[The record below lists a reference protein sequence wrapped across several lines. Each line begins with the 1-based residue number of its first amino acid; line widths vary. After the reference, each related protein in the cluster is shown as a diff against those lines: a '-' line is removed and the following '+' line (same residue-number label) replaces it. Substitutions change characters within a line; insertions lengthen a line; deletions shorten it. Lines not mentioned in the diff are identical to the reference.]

1 MWGKAVDRVVGLMH
15 DLSASS
21 KQSQAPAARMSLS
34 CAMVIS
40 LETGPIVRRA
50 IRAMRLPPA
59 SNSAAFCDGM
69 GFDFG
74 QSLPVD
80 QRTDRH
86 SGAKPSPTISGGLS
100 PRTLDKHLRERLTGR
115 G

>member
-1 MWGKAVDRVVGLMH
+1 MGEGRRSCRWPHARPIRIVEATTGASRPNVSFLRDGHLAGDRT
-15 DLSASS
+15 DSS
-21 KQSQAPAARMSLS
+21 TCHSRDAFA
-34 CAMVIS
+34 
-40 LETGPIVRRA
+40 
-50 IRAMRLPPA
+50 PA
-59 SNSAAFCDGM
+59 SNSAAFRDGM